1 MACIV
6 KNCKNVQRFLPLES
20 KITFHRFP
28 KNTLRYHEWLLA
40 LGIDVDTPH
49 NRTMLVCSQ
58 HFKEEDFK
66 TVNKP
71 RKFNPNATPKLKD
84 FPHEIPMQVC
94 TQKVQPQPS
103 SAFRTSGFV
112 VSDEKSPKKSKET
125 EHRAPASK
133 KLDLSGSSSS
143 SKRRLKRIRIE
154 HQYATTPMTLLKKY
168 KHMTNTLKFQ
178 SAKLYK
184 TQARLTTIKRK
195 VSSLKEIVRDL
206 QKKI

>member
-58 HFKEEDFK
+58 HFKEDFK

-133 KLDLSGSSSS
+133 KIRLESITPNPSPASGSGSVSDE
-143 SKRRLKRIRIE
+143 I
-154 HQYATTPMTLLKKY
+154 M
-168 KHMTNTLKFQ
+168 
-178 SAKLYK
+178 
-184 TQARLTTIKRK
+184 RLTEERI
-195 VSSLKEIVRDL
+195 SSLIIDKSKKE
-206 QKKI
+206 